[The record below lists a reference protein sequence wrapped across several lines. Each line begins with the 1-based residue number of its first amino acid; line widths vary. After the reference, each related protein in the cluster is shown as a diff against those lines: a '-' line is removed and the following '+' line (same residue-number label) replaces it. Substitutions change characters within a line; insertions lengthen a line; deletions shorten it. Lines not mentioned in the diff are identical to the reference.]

1 MIIFGTLSI
10 SVDRLTLQISISV
23 THQCLFSLI
32 LKTAIIFVSEVDVMI
47 NVITSELPIIW
58 KFVKS
63 AIDLLAVW
71 VLLYYG
77 IMMFKTNMRTMQLF
91 KGVIVVLLVKAITSV
106 LGLVTLG
113 TIVDAV
119 ITWGVLAIVVIF
131 QPEIRVLLEKMG
143 QTKNEVQHRLS
154 DDERERAMDELVE
167 SITTMSKDKTGALI
181 TFERRQSLQDFINTG
196 VKMSASIKA
205 ELLTTIF
212 YEGTPLHDGATIIK
226 NDMIVAS
233 ACFYPPTN
241 KEIPS
246 QYGARHRA
254 AIGIS
259 EITDS
264 LTVVVSE
271 ETGNVSFAANG
282 ELTRINLNE
291 LRSKLIAELNWYDE
305 GGEDHE

>member
-1 MIIFGTLSI
+1 
-10 SVDRLTLQISISV
+10 
-23 THQCLFSLI
+23 
-32 LKTAIIFVSEVDVMI
+32 MI

-63 AIDLLAVW
+63 AIDLVAVW

-196 VKMSASIKA
+196 VKVSASIKA

-233 ACFYPPTN
+233 ACFYINGDDPVAH
-241 KEIPS
+241 KRVLDYFFEKHLIPKGKYSKFRDISFKFDS
-246 QYGARHRA
+246 QTLLGKYGKDFHARIRL
-254 AIGIS
+254 S
-259 EITDS
+259 DFVD
-264 LTVVVSE
+264 L
-271 ETGNVSFAANG
+271 ETGRWL
-282 ELTRINLNE
+282 E
-291 LRSKLIAELNWYDE
+291 
-305 GGEDHE
+305 

>member
-1 MIIFGTLSI
+1 
-10 SVDRLTLQISISV
+10 
-23 THQCLFSLI
+23 
-32 LKTAIIFVSEVDVMI
+32 MI
-47 NVITSELPIIW
+47 NIITSELPMIW

-167 SITTMSKDKTGALI
+167 L
-181 TFERRQSLQDFINTG
+181 LQLCLR
-196 VKMSASIKA
+196 IKQA
-205 ELLTTIF
+205 
-212 YEGTPLHDGATIIK
+212 H
-226 NDMIVAS
+226 
-233 ACFYPPTN
+233 
-241 KEIPS
+241 
-246 QYGARHRA
+246 
-254 AIGIS
+254 
-259 EITDS
+259 
-264 LTVVVSE
+264 
-271 ETGNVSFAANG
+271 
-282 ELTRINLNE
+282 
-291 LRSKLIAELNWYDE
+291 
-305 GGEDHE
+305 

>member
-1 MIIFGTLSI
+1 
-10 SVDRLTLQISISV
+10 
-23 THQCLFSLI
+23 
-32 LKTAIIFVSEVDVMI
+32 MI
-47 NVITSELPIIW
+47 NIITSELPMIW

-196 VKMSASIKA
+196 VKVSASIKA

-233 ACFYPPTN
+233 ACF
-241 KEIPS
+241 
-246 QYGARHRA
+246 
-254 AIGIS
+254 S

>member
-1 MIIFGTLSI
+1 LK
-10 SVDRLTLQISISV
+10 RLTLQISISV

-32 LKTAIIFVSEVDVMI
+32 SKTVIIFVSEVDVMI
-47 NVITSELPIIW
+47 NIITSELPIIW

-196 VKMSASIKA
+196 VKVSASIKA

>member
-1 MIIFGTLSI
+1 
-10 SVDRLTLQISISV
+10 
-23 THQCLFSLI
+23 
-32 LKTAIIFVSEVDVMI
+32 MI
-47 NVITSELPIIW
+47 NIITSELPIIW

-71 VLLYYG
+71 ILLYYG
-77 IMMFKTNMRTMQLF
+77 IMMFKSNMRTLQLF
-91 KGVIVVLLVKAITSV
+91 KGVIVVLLVKAITSL

-143 QTKNEVQHRLS
+143 QTKNEYRHRIS
-154 DDERERAMDELVE
+154 DDQKERVMDELVDA
-167 SITTMSKDKTGALI
+167 ITTMSKDRTGALI
-181 TFERRQSLQDFINTG
+181 TFERAQSLQDFINTG
-196 VKMSASIKA
+196 VRVSASIKA

-226 NDMIVAS
+226 NDKIVAS

-271 ETGNVSFAANG
+271 ETGNISFAIDG
-282 ELTRINLNE
+282 ELIKINPNE
-291 LRSKLIAELNWYDE
+291 LRSKLIVELNWYDE
-305 GGEDHE
+305 GGDSHE

>member
-1 MIIFGTLSI
+1 
-10 SVDRLTLQISISV
+10 
-23 THQCLFSLI
+23 
-32 LKTAIIFVSEVDVMI
+32 MI
-47 NVITSELPIIW
+47 NIITSELPIIW

-119 ITWGVLAIVVIF
+119 ITWGALAIVVIF

-196 VKMSASIKA
+196 VKVSASIKA

>member
-1 MIIFGTLSI
+1 
-10 SVDRLTLQISISV
+10 
-23 THQCLFSLI
+23 
-32 LKTAIIFVSEVDVMI
+32 MI
-47 NVITSELPIIW
+47 NIITSELPMIW

-154 DDERERAMDELVE
+154 DDVE

-196 VKMSASIKA
+196 VKVSASIKA

-271 ETGNVSFAANG
+271 ETGNVS
-282 ELTRINLNE
+282 
-291 LRSKLIAELNWYDE
+291 
-305 GGEDHE
+305 